1 MKMKSKYNK
10 RQLKKLNKKGD
21 LFPLFLLNVYT
32 NIIFNAIMD
41 SYKQTTDYEGNDYE
55 KCSTST

>member
-1 MKMKSKYNK
+1 MKTKSKYNK

-32 NIIFNAIMD
+32 NIIFNTIMD
-41 SYKQTTDYEGNDYE
+41 SYKQTTDYEGNENEYI
-55 KCSTST
+55 